1 MCTRGSDGALVCGP
15 STSPLVVMAYVIV
28 LFTEVVLVGAA
39 VAYAI
44 FVLRRFGPVGPWPGG
59 RRLALLYLAALLGVT
74 AFIAAMIGAGAF
86 AGFIYCSAQ
95 FSPTDVWPCSLAGR
109 LTYGVGSLGLGLPLL
124 ALWMRFAKRTV
135 MKDAPP

>member
-1 MCTRGSDGALVCGP
+1 
-15 STSPLVVMAYVIV
+15 MAYVIV
-28 LFTEVVLVGAA
+28 LFIEVVLVGAA
-39 VAYAI
+39 VTYAI

-59 RRLALLYLAALLGVT
+59 WRLALLYLAALLGVA
-74 AFIAAMIGAGAF
+74 AFIAAMISAGAF
-86 AGFIYCSAQ
+86 GGFIYCSAQ
-95 FSPTDVWPCSLAGR
+95 FSPTDAWPCSLAGR